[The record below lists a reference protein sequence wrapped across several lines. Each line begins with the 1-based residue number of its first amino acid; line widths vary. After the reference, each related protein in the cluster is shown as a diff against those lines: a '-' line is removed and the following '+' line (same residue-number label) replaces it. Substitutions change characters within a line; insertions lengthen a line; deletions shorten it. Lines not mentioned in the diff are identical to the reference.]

1 MVFKPLRPPIFKL
14 RKPHKPLFSSPSSPR
29 FSIPPS
35 PRFSTPQSPD
45 FQAPQ
50 APCFQAP
57 QLKPLKPSLFH
68 SHLFPLFLLL
78 VMFLRFLIMFLY
90 NGPSKTAFTCFLLQM
105 HIHLKPPNFKPLKL
119 TVFKLIK
126 PLKSP
131 VFKPLKPPNFKTLKP
146 TVFKLLKP
154 LKTPVFKPLKPQ
166 VPVFMPLKPPG
177 VPPVVP
183 SAFVPFVPV
192 VGYVPPFPA
201 AVQNHDTLY
210 TETPSICHFQVPK
223 EVLFHPGGGGGLI
236 PGVQAAQAPQAPSF
250 QSTQA
255 LQAPGVQAPQAPN
268 DQSLQVPGVPPVVPP
283 AFFPFVP
290 IVVYFPP
297 FPDHVL
303 IQRTAG
309 DSFHQ
314 FSLADADHKFCSYLF
329 YPHVS
334 KEVLFHPV
342 FKSSVFKPLK
352 PPVFKPL
359 KPPIFKLLNPLV
371 LPPVFNPHKAPV
383 FKFFKSLKPPVFKS
397 LKPPVFKDFN
407 LLKPPVFKPLK
418 PMVFHP
424 PLFHLFL
431 LLVMFLRFL
440 DKSFTFIVKT
450 SPALGLLL
458 KAAAEK
464 LPDLNCTTIESAM
477 RIIAGTAANMGIDID
492 PQVLEPK
499 KKAVLL

>member
-1 MVFKPLRPPIFKL
+1 
-14 RKPHKPLFSSPSSPR
+14 
-29 FSIPPS
+29 
-35 PRFSTPQSPD
+35 
-45 FQAPQ
+45 
-50 APCFQAP
+50 
-57 QLKPLKPSLFH
+57 
-68 SHLFPLFLLL
+68 
-78 VMFLRFLIMFLY
+78 MFLRFLVIFCSQQFLIH
-90 NGPSKTAFTCFLLQM
+90 PSLFIFFLSNPQICWFLISFFLQSL
-105 HIHLKPPNFKPLKL
+105 IQI
-119 TVFKLIK
+119 VFLIK
-126 PLKSP
+126 ISFINDKI
-131 VFKPLKPPNFKTLKP
+131 NFIFSYAH
-146 TVFKLLKP
+146 VGA
-154 LKTPVFKPLKPQ
+154 Q
-166 VPVFMPLKPPG
+166 G
-177 VPPVVP
+177 GVVP
-183 SAFVPFVPV
+183 
-192 VGYVPPFPA
+192 
-201 AVQNHDTLY
+201 
-210 TETPSICHFQVPK
+210 
-223 EVLFHPGGGGGLI
+223 PGGGGGST

-303 IQRTAG
+303 IQRTAE

-477 RIIAGTAANMGIDID
+477 RIIAGTAANLGIDID

>member
-14 RKPHKPLFSSPSSPR
+14 RKPLFSSPSSPR

-35 PRFSTPQSPD
+35 PWFSTPQSPD

-57 QLKPLKPSLFH
+57 QLYGFQAPQTLTVPLAFVPFVAIIGYVPPFPDHVLIQRTVEDSFHMFSLTDAYPPQASEFQAPQAH
-68 SHLFPLFLLL
+68 GFQTPQAPQIPGFQASQASEFQDPQAHGFQTSQAPQDPGFQAP
-78 VMFLRFLIMFLY
+78 
-90 NGPSKTAFTCFLLQM
+90 GPSVHAPQAPRCSTCCSIRL
-105 HIHLKPPNFKPLKL
+105 
-119 TVFKLIK
+119 
-126 PLKSP
+126 
-131 VFKPLKPPNFKTLKP
+131 
-146 TVFKLLKP
+146 
-154 LKTPVFKPLKPQ
+154 
-166 VPVFMPLKPPG
+166 
-177 VPPVVP
+177 
-183 SAFVPFVPV
+183 VPFVPV

-210 TETPSICHFQVPK
+210 TETPSICHFQVRK
-223 EVLFHPGGGGGLI
+223 EVLFHPGGST

-303 IQRTAG
+303 IQRTAE

-329 YPHVS
+329 YPYVS
-334 KEVLFHPV
+334 KEVLFHP
-342 FKSSVFKPLK
+342 VFKPLK

-418 PMVFHP
+418 PTVFHP

-477 RIIAGTAANMGIDID
+477 RIITGTAANMGIDID

>member
-1 MVFKPLRPPIFKL
+1 MNEGAPTNAHVGAQGGVVPPGGGGVQPLVSK
-14 RKPHKPLFSSPSSPR
+14 
-29 FSIPPS
+29 
-35 PRFSTPQSPD
+35 
-45 FQAPQ
+45 
-50 APCFQAP
+50 
-57 QLKPLKPSLFH
+57 QLKPLKPPVFNPLKPFKPPVFKLLKPPMINPFKFPVFHLLFH
-68 SHLFPLFLLL
+68 LPFFPLFLLL
-78 VMFLRFLIMFLY
+78 FTFLRFL
-90 NGPSKTAFTCFLLQM
+90 
-105 HIHLKPPNFKPLKL
+105 
-119 TVFKLIK
+119 
-126 PLKSP
+126 
-131 VFKPLKPPNFKTLKP
+131 
-146 TVFKLLKP
+146 
-154 LKTPVFKPLKPQ
+154 
-166 VPVFMPLKPPG
+166 
-177 VPPVVP
+177 
-183 SAFVPFVPV
+183 
-192 VGYVPPFPA
+192 
-201 AVQNHDTLY
+201 
-210 TETPSICHFQVPK
+210 
-223 EVLFHPGGGGGLI
+223 
-236 PGVQAAQAPQAPSF
+236 
-250 QSTQA
+250 
-255 LQAPGVQAPQAPN
+255 
-268 DQSLQVPGVPPVVPP
+268 
-283 AFFPFVP
+283 
-290 IVVYFPP
+290 
-297 FPDHVL
+297 
-303 IQRTAG
+303 
-309 DSFHQ
+309 
-314 FSLADADHKFCSYLF
+314 
-329 YPHVS
+329 VS

-477 RIIAGTAANMGIDID
+477 RIIAGTAANLGIDID

>member
-1 MVFKPLRPPIFKL
+1 MLHRVR
-14 RKPHKPLFSSPSSPR
+14 
-29 FSIPPS
+29 
-35 PRFSTPQSPD
+35 
-45 FQAPQ
+45 
-50 APCFQAP
+50 
-57 QLKPLKPSLFH
+57 
-68 SHLFPLFLLL
+68 
-78 VMFLRFLIMFLY
+78 
-90 NGPSKTAFTCFLLQM
+90 
-105 HIHLKPPNFKPLKL
+105 
-119 TVFKLIK
+119 
-126 PLKSP
+126 
-131 VFKPLKPPNFKTLKP
+131 
-146 TVFKLLKP
+146 
-154 LKTPVFKPLKPQ
+154 
-166 VPVFMPLKPPG
+166 
-177 VPPVVP
+177 
-183 SAFVPFVPV
+183 
-192 VGYVPPFPA
+192 
-201 AVQNHDTLY
+201 
-210 TETPSICHFQVPK
+210 K
-223 EVLFHPGGGGGLI
+223 EVLFHPGGST

-250 QSTQA
+250 QSTEA

-303 IQRTAG
+303 IQRTAE
-309 DSFHQ
+309 DRFHQ

-329 YPHVS
+329 YPYVS

-418 PMVFHP
+418 PTVFHP

-440 DKSFTFIVKT
+440 ITFLYNRPLKTAFTSFLLHMQIDKSFTFIVKT

-477 RIIAGTAANMGIDID
+477 RIITGTAANMGIDID